1 MIQWTCYDSMNMLW
15 NIGSASSMNMLWNIG
30 SASMNMLWKIGSAS
44 LVSLSDN
51 GGEFIGDD
59 FYMCGKF

>member
-1 MIQWTCYDSMNMLW
+1 MIDEFIRFSNAVIIREKDDSMNMLW
-15 NIGSASSMNMLWNIG
+15 NIR
-30 SASMNMLWKIGSAS
+30 SAS